1 MNRRVY
7 LRALEPDDYKIS
19 ILWRNDSQIWDML
32 GGMRRYVS
40 KEYEKAWVEKAIF
53 DTENIRWAVCC
64 TEDNRYIGNV
74 YMTDIDRINRSCQS
88 HILIGDKN
96 YWGNGYGR
104 EALSEAI
111 EYMFQEE
118 NINRITAIVLETN
131 SASLK
136 MHEKLGYKIEGL
148 MRNSVYKNG
157 QYKNQY
163 ILSLLK
169 QEYESR

>member
-7 LRALEPDDYKIS
+7 LRALEPDDYKTS
-19 ILWRNDSQIWDML
+19 ILWRKDSQIWDML
-32 GGMRRYVS
+32 GGLRRYVS
-40 KEYEKAWVEKAIF
+40 EEYEKAWVEKAIF
-53 DTENIRWAVCC
+53 DTDNIRWAVCC
-64 TEDNRYIGNV
+64 TEDSRHIGNV

-111 EYMFQEE
+111 NYMFREQ
-118 NINRITAIVLETN
+118 NINRITAVIIENNV
-131 SASLK
+131 ASLK
-136 MHEKLGYKIEGL
+136 MHEKIGYKVEGL
-148 MRNSVYKNG
+148 MRESVYKNG
-157 QYKNQY
+157 EYKHQY

-169 QEYESR
+169 HEYESR